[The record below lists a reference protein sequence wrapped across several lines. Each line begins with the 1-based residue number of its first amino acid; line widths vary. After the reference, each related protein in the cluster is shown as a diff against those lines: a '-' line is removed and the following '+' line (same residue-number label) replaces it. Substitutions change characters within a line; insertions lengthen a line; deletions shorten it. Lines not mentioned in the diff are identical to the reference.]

1 MAQQQRPDQL
11 VVLGMHADDVLNVF
25 VRGDDH
31 QLHQAARIATHN
43 GVEPAAMSAVMA
55 DLSDVFG
62 WRHVVAAPMGV
73 PQPAQLPERDSRA
86 ELPQARTA
94 AAVRASNHPAGKG
107 KGKGSRRHHTRHA
120 LTMEQIIEFIHQ
132 HPEGCRA
139 KDIAEA
145 LMPGHKE
152 NRHTVS
158 NRLVAYRGKLA
169 RTGEPSA
176 ITEVADARGYL
187 TFYPRST

>member
-1 MAQQQRPDQL
+1 
-11 VVLGMHADDVLNVF
+11 MHADDVLNVF

-31 QLHQAARIATHN
+31 QLHQAAKIATHN
-43 GVEPAAMSAVMA
+43 GVDPASMSAVMA

-62 WRHVVAAPMGV
+62 WRHVVATPLGV
-73 PQPAQLPERDSRA
+73 PQPSKA
-86 ELPQARTA
+86 LPQARTVDE
-94 AAVRASNHPAGKG
+94 AVRALTHPAGKG
-107 KGKGSRRHHTRHA
+107 RGGSKGKGSRRHHQRHA
-120 LTMEQIIEFIHQ
+120 MTMDDIIEFINQ
-132 HPEGCRA
+132 HPEGVAA

-158 NRLVAYRGKLA
+158 NRLISYRGKLL

-176 ITEVADARGYL
+176 FTEIADARGYL
-187 TFYPRST
+187 TFFPKP